1 MWINLD
7 KITNILG
14 NGIEIQGFYGIS
26 LELNRMDSSH
36 IENMQLHEG
45 PMRIALL
52 GIPLITAP
60 QGFPWLPSCSLRP
73 SLRIAISCEHF
84 FTSPQPGL
92 TEDDRL
98 TPVTLLS
105 FLLCKLSS
113 HSKKIRLFCLSSLPI
128 PLSSDLFENG
138 AH

>member
-1 MWINLD
+1 MNLD

-26 LELNRMDSSH
+26 LEPNRMDSGH
-36 IENMQLHEG
+36 TENMQLHEG
-45 PMRIALL
+45 PMLIAVL
-52 GIPLITAP
+52 GIPLITSP

-73 SLRIAISCEHF
+73 SLRITISCEHF
-84 FTSPQPGL
+84 STSPQLRL

-98 TPVTLLS
+98 TPVTLLF
-105 FLLCKLSS
+105 FLLCILSS
-113 HSKKIRLFCLSSLPI
+113 HSKKIKLFGLSSLPI

-138 AH
+138 AC